1 MSRERDVLLALYRH
15 YDDMER
21 YAFMLGNRFADY
33 DEGEDAELFYL
44 LSDLFRYSFGNDRET
59 KKRLE
64 TFRKKLIELN
74 ERRFD
79 RILKMLDE
87 EAEDIIENEVLF
99 LLLFYLEFFSVDLKK
114 ITKEEMKQI
123 YIYGFFYGLTRIQ
136 IFERVMNSSVNRIY
150 EIVSA
155 GMLNNIPME
164 ELINNV
170 KKELGKTS
178 ENIITATNGIVDGL
192 INDAT
197 LAVAEKNKMLLKY
210 CDMMDSRVCPKCR
223 DYRNK
228 VFRYDSKD
236 IPLIPQHPHCR
247 CHWML
252 IPDDGKTYK
261 FSDDIKFSDYYNSLS
276 EREKKIRIGQSKY
289 IGEKTG
295 VYKLKDYETPVLGSG
310 LSLAEVYDR
319 DVKMLTI
326 TG

>member
-1 MSRERDVLLALYRH
+1 MDRDILLQLYRH

-64 TFRKKLIELN
+64 AFRKKLIELN

-79 RILKMLDE
+79 RILKMLDKE
-87 EAEDIIENEVLF
+87 SEDIIKNEVLF

-114 ITKEEMKQI
+114 LTKDEMKQI
-123 YIYGFFYGLTRIQ
+123 YLYGFFYGLTRVQ
-136 IFERVMNSSVNRIY
+136 IFERVMNRSVNDIY
-150 EIVSA
+150 EIVSS
-155 GMLNNIPME
+155 GMLNHIPME
-164 ELINNV
+164 ELVNNV
-170 KKELGKTS
+170 KKALEKTS
-178 ENIITATNGIVDGL
+178 ENIITETNGIVDGL
-192 INDAT
+192 INDAA
-197 LAVAEKNKMLLKY
+197 LAVAEKNNMLLKY
-210 CDMMDSRVCPKCR
+210 CDMMDSRVCGKCMK
-223 DYRNK
+223 YRNK
-228 VFRYDSKD
+228 TFRYDSKD

-261 FSDDIKFSDYYNSLS
+261 FKDDVKFSDYYQTLS
-276 EREKKIRIGQSKY
+276 EKEKKIRVGQSKY
-289 IGEKTG
+289 FGEKSG

-310 LSLAEVYDR
+310 LSLSEVSDR
-319 DVKMLTI
+319 DKKMLTI